1 MLRHHIGPERERGL
15 EHQPFT
21 PLRFATILVEPGA
34 EPFTDAVHDIE
45 QLQPEGFGD
54 GSEDLRRRLL
64 AAALDLGEVL
74 R

>member
-1 MLRHHIGPERERGL
+1 MLRRRVGPERERGL
-15 EHQPFT
+15 EQEPFT
-21 PLRFATILVEPGA
+21 PLGLATILVESGS
-34 EPFTDAVHDIE
+34 EPFTDAVDDIE

-54 GSEDLRRRLL
+54 GSEDLRRGLL